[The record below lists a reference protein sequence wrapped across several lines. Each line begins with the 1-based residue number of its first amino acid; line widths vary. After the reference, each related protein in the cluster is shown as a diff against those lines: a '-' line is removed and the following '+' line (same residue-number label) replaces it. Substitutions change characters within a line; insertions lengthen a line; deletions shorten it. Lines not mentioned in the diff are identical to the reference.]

1 VRFIFIT
8 TESVRTHPLG
18 IDNAASDRIWDKLGF
33 QRIGLIPGAGRLKSG
48 PNGDEEYVDAVVV
61 YKSFV

>member
-1 VRFIFIT
+1 
-8 TESVRTHPLG
+8 LG